1 MRSSGSRVP
10 ARRALAYGAIALPW
24 FAAAATAQPCAQWV
38 PIAPVGV
45 SPVARWGH
53 RIEYDRA
60 RDRVVLYGGYDN
72 ANYLDD
78 TWEYNP
84 TTHEWVRM
92 TPVMF
97 PSSRAEFGLAY
108 DTTRERIVLFSG
120 ANTVPMSGHHL
131 PGLWEWDG
139 ATWAFANPTGP
150 TGRHGH
156 VTTFDSARGRMVL
169 SFSKHGETDT
179 WEFAPSTA
187 GQPFGGT
194 WSLRQNGFPS
204 TRAYNAMANDPSRA
218 TTFAFGGYD
227 ASKGAPGFFVYN
239 DTFAWDGAAWTQLS
253 PAVSPSARY
262 AVGGVYDSTRR
273 RFTIVA
279 GTTGGMYLNDTWAF
293 DGSTWVSIAAP
304 GLPRRE
310 HPGLA
315 FDARRGRIVLFG
327 GHVTPGGA
335 LGDSHELVF
344 DPEFTEQP
352 RSLAVSE
359 GDPASFTALAV
370 SQGAGPIAYQWRK
383 DEVEIS
389 GATSPTLTIPIA
401 SPGDEGVYVCVV
413 TGSCGVIFSLPA
425 TLTVLGPCP
434 GDTNGDRVVDFADL
448 NTVLS
453 QFGQTG
459 PPGTLAGDV
468 NDDGF
473 VSFTDLNIVLGAFGA
488 SCPAA

>member
-1 MRSSGSRVP
+1 MGYRLLRVSAFVLIASSSC
-10 ARRALAYGAIALPW
+10 I
-24 FAAAATAQPCAQWV
+24 AQPCAQWV
-38 PIAPVGV
+38 PIAPVGA

-84 TTHEWVRM
+84 STREWVHM
-92 TPVMF
+92 TPPMF
-97 PSSRAEFGLAY
+97 PSSRAEMAMTY

-139 ATWAFANPTGP
+139 ATWTFANPTGP

-156 VTTFDSARGRMVL
+156 VSTFDSARGRMVL
-169 SFSKHGETDT
+169 AFSKHGETDT
-179 WEFAPSTA
+179 WELEPSPA

-194 WSLRQNGFPS
+194 WSFIANGFPS
-204 TRAYNAMANDPSRA
+204 SRAFNAMAYDASRGV
-218 TTFAFGGYD
+218 TFAFGGYD
-227 ASKGAPGFFVYN
+227 ASKFAKGFNVYN
-239 DTFAWDGAAWTQLS
+239 NTFAWDGAVWTQLS
-253 PAVSPSARY
+253 PPVSPSARY
-262 AVGGVYDSTRR
+262 AVSGVYDSTRR
-273 RFTIVA
+273 RFTIVG
-279 GTTGGMYLNDTWAF
+279 GTTGGMFLNDTWAF
-293 DGSTWVSIAAP
+293 DGATWASVAAT

-327 GHVTPGGA
+327 GHISPGGA
-335 LGDSHELVF
+335 LGDTLELVF

-352 RSLAVSE
+352 QSLGVSE
-359 GDPASFTALAV
+359 GDPASFTALAAT
-370 SQGAGPIAYQWRK
+370 QGAGSLAYQWRR

-389 GATSPTLTIPIA
+389 GATSPTLAIPIA
-401 SPGDEGVYVCVV
+401 AQTDEGVYVCVV
-413 TGSCGVIFSLPA
+413 TGACGVIYSLPA
-425 TLTVLGPCP
+425 TLVVLGPCT

-453 QFGQTG
+453 QFGQMG
-459 PPGTLAGDV
+459 APGTLAGDV

-473 VSFTDLNIVLGAFGA
+473 VSFTDLNIVLGAFGSA
-488 SCPAA
+488 CPAE